1 MYEEL
6 EHDRKA
12 MAEYLKGEPMQ
23 MFCSKALGNHRTAG
37 DILSE
42 FPDGT
47 VGKWIQDY
55 DREKG

>member
-23 MFCSKALGNHRTAG
+23 MFCFKALGNHRTAG

>member
-1 MYEEL
+1 
-6 EHDRKA
+6 
-12 MAEYLKGEPMQ
+12 
-23 MFCSKALGNHRTAG
+23 MFYFKALGNHRTAG

-47 VGKWIQDY
+47 VGKWIQEY